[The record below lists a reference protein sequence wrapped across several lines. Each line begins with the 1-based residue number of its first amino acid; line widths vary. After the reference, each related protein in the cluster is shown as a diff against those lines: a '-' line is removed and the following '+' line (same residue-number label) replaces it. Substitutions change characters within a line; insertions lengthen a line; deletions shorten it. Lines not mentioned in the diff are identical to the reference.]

1 MDIVTPECACY
12 TTRKMMRLADTNR
25 DEVIS
30 IEEMMNFIVYIT
42 KHK

>member
-1 MDIVTPECACY
+1 MDIVTPEYASY